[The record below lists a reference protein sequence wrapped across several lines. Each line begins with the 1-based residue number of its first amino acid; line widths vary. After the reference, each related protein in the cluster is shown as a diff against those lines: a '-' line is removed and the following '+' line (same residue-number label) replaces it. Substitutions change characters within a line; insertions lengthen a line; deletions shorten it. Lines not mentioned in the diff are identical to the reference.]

1 MCCSLGG
8 ALYVC
13 QTINETTDYKTMCI
27 VLQKQLDELLD
38 RQRQQNRYTAV
49 PPPVHCRH
57 QTPVDLTTPRC
68 SVMVAR
74 YEELKQQNADLRV
87 RADDAEARCEKAL
100 EDAEEA
106 QLQAAM
112 QRKQA
117 AALTARLE
125 VQSESQRARLCS
137 RASLTGVGSHPACPN
152 VSVCS
157 RQSGWW
163 RRPKSLPVL
172 SAPAAR
178 PCWKKLCLSRW
189 LSASASRTRYDD
201 LRTCWRCDVAAGWLT
216 PSCSVETCHRWQCWR
231 QGFRPGA
238 RKRRAEV
245 GSGSIV

>member
-1 MCCSLGG
+1 MPLTWGG

-57 QTPVDLTTPRC
+57 QTLVDLTTPRC

-152 VSVCS
+152 VCVCS
-157 RQSGWW
+157 RQSDWW

-231 QGFRPGA
+231 QDFRPGA